1 MKKINILILAVSVS
15 FSLDGGNQKVAKK
28 GDIIE
33 VPESIANSLIMRDL
47 ATAETDTNISKL
59 ESNRK
64 LGNLDY
70 KVLKSLLEKVINEK
84 KLEKPENEKKETI
97 LEFLSGVEGIEEFI
111 PDTE

>member
-15 FSLDGGNQKVAKK
+15 FSLDGVNQTVAKK

-84 KLEKPENEKKETI
+84 KLEKPESEKEEII
-97 LEFLSGVEGIEEFI
+97 LEFLSGVEGLEEFI